1 MPPSSAAETIIEE
14 RHGDWMLLGGLTFLT
29 FVLHAT
35 FYKGYGFFR
44 DELYFI
50 ACSHHLAWG
59 YVDQPPGVAVV
70 AWAARHLL
78 GDTLFSVRFVPMLF
92 AAAQVFLTGL
102 TARAMGGRRY
112 AMLLACTCVI
122 AAPQYFGS
130 YLNTDMFMTLG
141 WSACAYIAVLILAG
155 GKPQTWLWFGL
166 AAGLALQGKH
176 AMLFFGFAFV
186 VGLLLSPQR
195 KMLLTPWP
203 YAGGVLTFLII
214 LPNLIWE
221 YRHNWATL
229 ELLRNIAHSDKN
241 LSVGPWAYFVSNVHS
256 LSSLSFPI
264 WFGGILWCLFAK
276 AGHRFRAFGWMWIVV
291 FATFIVFKGKTYYL
305 TPVYA
310 PLFAAG
316 AVAVESLLGRPAT
329 KRAWL
334 KPAFSAAILALIL
347 LYGMIG
353 WPFAMPMMPVE
364 RFIAYEHALG
374 VAPEKWETMS
384 LNQLPQ
390 QYADMFG
397 WPEMARAVAL
407 VYDRLPPE
415 ERAECG
421 IYGQNYGDA
430 AAIDYFGRQY
440 GLPHAISG
448 HQSYWLWGPAPY
460 TGECMIV
467 VSDNRQAWEE
477 MYTSVVQ
484 AGETYQEYAI
494 PYENHKAILVVHGPK
509 SGTLQQMWPEFKAW
523 I

>member
-1 MPPSSAAETIIEE
+1 
-14 RHGDWMLLGGLTFLT
+14 
-29 FVLHAT
+29 
-35 FYKGYGFFR
+35 
-44 DELYFI
+44 
-50 ACSHHLAWG
+50 
-59 YVDQPPGVAVV
+59 
-70 AWAARHLL
+70 
-78 GDTLFSVRFVPMLF
+78 
-92 AAAQVFLTGL
+92 
-102 TARAMGGRRY
+102 
-112 AMLLACTCVI
+112 
-122 AAPQYFGS
+122 
-130 YLNTDMFMTLG
+130 
-141 WSACAYIAVLILAG
+141 
-155 GKPQTWLWFGL
+155 
-166 AAGLALQGKH
+166 
-176 AMLFFGFAFV
+176 
-186 VGLLLSPQR
+186 
-195 KMLLTPWP
+195 
-203 YAGGVLTFLII
+203 
-214 LPNLIWE
+214 
-221 YRHNWATL
+221 
-229 ELLRNIAHSDKN
+229 
-241 LSVGPWAYFVSNVHS
+241 
-256 LSSLSFPI
+256 
-264 WFGGILWCLFAK
+264 
-276 AGHRFRAFGWMWIVV
+276 MWIVV